1 MDRRDSS
8 SDTDRLARKA
18 PAATGVERG
27 EEGPERRPDAQAA
40 ALDALIPLVYQE
52 LRRTAHRELARRRP
66 GETLDTSAL
75 VHEAY
80 IKLARPGPVSW
91 NDTPHFF
98 AVAATAMRHIVI
110 DYALK
115 KKATKHGGD
124 SVHLALDERLLMP
137 DEQAEE
143 LLALDA
149 ALERLAR
156 LDARLSQVVE
166 CRYFGGLTV
175 PETAAALGRSPRTV
189 DRDWRKAKAWLFREL
204 RGD

>member
-1 MDRRDSS
+1 MDRRASP
-8 SDTDRLARKA
+8 SDTGRSARSA
-18 PAATGVERG
+18 PRVHGEQDGERG
-27 EEGPERRPDAQAA
+27 RDRPDEGQAV
-40 ALDALIPLVYQE
+40 ALDALVPLVYQE
-52 LRRTAHRELARRRP
+52 LRRTAHRELARRRT

-91 NDTPHFF
+91 NDTSHFF
-98 AVAATAMRHIVI
+98 AVAATAMRHIIV

-115 KKATKHGGD
+115 QRTSKRGGGRRQV
-124 SVHLALDERLLMP
+124 SLDERRVMP
-137 DEQAEE
+137 DEQTED

-156 LDARLSQVVE
+156 FDARLSRVVE

-175 PETAAALGRSPRTV
+175 PETAAALGRSPRTI
-189 DRDWRKAKAWLFREL
+189 DRDWQKAKAWLFREL
-204 RGD
+204 SGD